1 MDYARQQANA
11 DQQYEEWVQNCDRL
25 RYAVSVAGTSLLQER
40 RAVLE
45 RNPPM
50 EYAQQLTNEDFGEPR
65 GARQMEDA
73 QLLRDVEMGDPGNTH
88 DVSWARHNRAICR
101 PIGGLR
107 VADVQPR
114 QPVRP
119 GEYGRGRMDALA
131 YGARNSRTLRDALR
145 PQHGAQR
152 VGLY

>member
-1 MDYARQQANA
+1 MSFDILFSKKFTPSSMAEQIQVDVHA
-11 DQQYEEWVQNCDRL
+11 
-25 RYAVSVAGTSLLQER
+25 LQ
-40 RAVLE
+40 
-45 RNPPM
+45 M

-88 DVSWARHNRAICR
+88 DVNWARHNRAICR

-114 QPVRP
+114 QPVHP

-131 YGARNSRTLRDALR
+131 YGARNSRTLRDVLR
-145 PQHGAQR
+145 TQHGAQK

>member
-1 MDYARQQANA
+1 MAEQIQVDVHA
-11 DQQYEEWVQNCDRL
+11 
-25 RYAVSVAGTSLLQER
+25 LQ
-40 RAVLE
+40 
-45 RNPPM
+45 M

-88 DVSWARHNRAICR
+88 DVNWARHNRAICR

-114 QPVRP
+114 QPVHP

-131 YGARNSRTLRDALR
+131 YGARNSRTLRDVLR
-145 PQHGAQR
+145 TQHGAQK